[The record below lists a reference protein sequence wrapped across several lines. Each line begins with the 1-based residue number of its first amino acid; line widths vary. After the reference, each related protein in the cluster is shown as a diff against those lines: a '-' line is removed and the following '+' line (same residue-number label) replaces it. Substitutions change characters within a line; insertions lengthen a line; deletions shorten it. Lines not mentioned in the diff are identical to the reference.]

1 MKLKKL
7 YIVLLVISLFG
18 CNRSQLQKK
27 YFCLN
32 LNKLDQNDI
41 SYQFETYGLTKLE
54 FKLVEYKKNNRKN
67 SIPLGSVSYAE
78 IVEDN
83 GLIEFEYALSNF
95 DKKVILLDLNS
106 NYFKSS
112 GDTKILDT
120 KIDMM
125 SYEHKVINSDLYLNE
140 SKYGIVLIDL
150 VQSEFPIDKYS
161 IELDIVF

>member
-41 SYQFETYGLTKLE
+41 SYQFETYGLKKLE